1 MINNQD
7 QKVVDEL
14 DSAAAAYAK
23 QLVELLNDRMHS
35 VITIRNRKILD
46 YYTGKKKLPK
56 DNDKALVNTLQAWG
70 IYFQLL
76 NIAEE
81 NTGMRRRRHT
91 EKLAGLEYVPGTFHH
106 IFHDAKQ
113 RGVKAK
119 DIQKL
124 LDTAHI
130 RPTVT
135 AHPTEAKRVT
145 VLEIHR
151 RIYVLLY
158 RLESTRW
165 TERER
170 KQFINALRNEVDL
183 LWLTGE
189 LRLEKPS
196 VEMEV
201 AWGLHFFDQTLY
213 TRISELLD
221 RLEGALKRHYPKTH
235 FTIPPFFRFGC
246 WIGGDRD
253 GNPYVTNEVTRRTLL
268 RNRYAVLEHYRER
281 LSSLLERVSVSKN
294 AIKLDESFN
303 KRLKKL
309 ANGIGDAKH
318 ILARNPGESFRQFT
332 YCILTKIQATANNSD
347 YKYKSADHFIDDLRA
362 MEQALIKAK
371 CAHLAKATVK
381 PLRREAQAFRFCTV
395 RLDLRENSQTVNHTL
410 QQVWSALN
418 GGRAAPAPGSR
429 AWADWIRTE
438 LARPLK
444 LLPEFITLDKRA
456 TETFGLF
463 RMVKQNKGE
472 LDREAFGSF
481 ILSMTQSVEDILAVY
496 LLAKYAG
503 LFGDKQA
510 TQYCTLPIVP
520 LFETID
526 DLRNAPIIMNDL
538 LTTPLI
544 KHSVRKQDER
554 HTQEVMIGYSDSNK
568 DGGFFTA
575 NWELT
580 KAQARLTKTGKDCG
594 IPITFFHGRGGSVS
608 RGGAPTGLAIAAQP
622 AGSVHGQMRITE
634 QGEVVSSK
642 YANEGTAGYQMELL
656 ASSVLQHSL
665 KSMNEKEL
673 RNKQE
678 YDSAMEELS
687 ALAYLHYRALAET
700 EGLVDYYN
708 AASPVEELAKMNIGS
723 RPARRFGARSLADL
737 RAIPWVFAWTQNR
750 HMVTGWYGVGAAL
763 DKYITQHGKRG
774 RALLNDMY
782 QNSRIFRLI
791 IDELEKTLCLVDME
805 VAAAYASLVD
815 NGKLRDH
822 VFGMIRHEYD
832 LSCKMVCKITGEKI
846 LGKRFKKFSRKLQ
859 RRKQILN
866 GVGIEQVRLVKKFR
880 STKNRKRA
888 QKELTSLLLS
898 INCIS
903 AGLGWTG

>member
-1 MINNQD
+1 MISNQD

-23 QLVELLNDRMHS
+23 EIVELLNGQMRN
-35 VITIRNRKILD
+35 VISIRNREILD
-46 YYTGKKKLPK
+46 YYTGKKKLPEN
-56 DNDKALVNTLQAWG
+56 NDKLLVDILQAWG

-106 IFHDAKQ
+106 IFHDARQ

-130 RPTVT
+130 RPTIT

-165 TERER
+165 TGRER
-170 KQFINALRNEVDL
+170 KQFINALRDEVDL

-213 TRISELLD
+213 KRISELLD
-221 RLEGALKRHYPKTH
+221 RLEGALKSNYPKTH
-235 FTIPPFFRFGC
+235 FVIPPFFRFGC

-253 GNPYVTNEVTRRTLL
+253 GNPFVTNEVTRQTLL
-268 RNRYAVLEHYRER
+268 CNRRAVLEHYREQ
-281 LSSLLERVSVSKN
+281 LSDLLERVSVSKN
-294 AIKLDESFN
+294 AIKLEESFN

-309 ANGIGDAKH
+309 ANSIGGAKQ
-318 ILARNPGESFRQFT
+318 ILVRNPGEVFRQFT
-332 YCILTKIQATANNSD
+332 YCMLTKIQATGNNSD
-347 YKYKSADHFIDDLRA
+347 YKYKSADNFIDDLRA
-362 MEQALIKAK
+362 MEQALIKSN
-371 CAHLAKATVK
+371 CAHLAKAMVK
-381 PLRREAQAFRFCTV
+381 PLRREVQAFRFCTV

-410 QQVWSALN
+410 QQIWSALN
-418 GGRAAPAPGSR
+418 GGREAPAPGSSE
-429 AWADWIRTE
+429 WADWIRKE

-456 TETFGLF
+456 TGTFGLF

-472 LDREAFGSF
+472 LDSEALGSF
-481 ILSMTQSVEDILAVY
+481 ILSMTRSVEDILAVY

-503 LFGDKQA
+503 LFGDKNA
-510 TQYCTLPIVP
+510 TRYCTLPIVP
-520 LFETID
+520 LFETIN

-538 LTTPLI
+538 LTIALI
-544 KHSVRKQDER
+544 KRSVKKQGQGN
-554 HTQEVMIGYSDSNK
+554 TQEVMIGYSDSNK
-568 DGGFFTA
+568 DGGFLTA

-580 KAQARLTKTGKDCG
+580 RVQAKLTKIGKDCG

-622 AGSVHGQMRITE
+622 AGSIHGQMRITE

-656 ASSVLQHSL
+656 ASSVLQHSM

-673 RNKQE
+673 RNKKE
-678 YDSAMEELS
+678 YDGAMEALS
-687 ALAYLHYRALAET
+687 SLAYVHYRELAET
-700 EGLVDYYN
+700 EGLTDYYN

-723 RPARRFGARSLADL
+723 RPTRRFGARSLSDL

-750 HMVTGWYGVGAAL
+750 HLVTGWYGVGTAL
-763 DKYITQHGKRG
+763 DKYITKHGQSG
-774 RALLNDMY
+774 QALLNDMY
-782 QNSRIFRLI
+782 QNSRIFRLV
-791 IDELEKTLCLVDME
+791 IDELEKTLCLVDMD
-805 VAAAYASLVD
+805 VAAAYASLVG
-815 NGKLRDH
+815 NRKLRTRI
-822 VFGMIRHEYD
+822 FGTIRWEYD
-832 LSCKMVCKITGEKI
+832 LTCKMVCKLTGEKT
-846 LGKRFKKFSRKLQ
+846 LGKRFKKFNRKLQ

-866 GVGIEQVRLVKKFR
+866 SVGIEQVRLVKKFR
-880 STKNRKRA
+880 STKNRKQA
-888 QKELTSLLLS
+888 QKELMSLLLS

>member
-1 MINNQD
+1 MITKQD
-7 QKVVDEL
+7 QKAVDEL
-14 DSAAAAYAK
+14 DSAAASYAK
-23 QLVELLNDRMHS
+23 EIVGLLNDQMRK
-35 VITIRNRKILD
+35 VINIRKPEILD
-46 YYTGKKKLPK
+46 YYTGKKQLPK
-56 DNDKALVNTLQAWG
+56 NNDAALVNTLQAWG

-91 EKLAGLEYVPGTFHH
+91 EKLRGLEYVPGTFHH

-130 RPTVT
+130 RPTIT

-158 RLESTRW
+158 RLEGTRW

-170 KQFINALRNEVDL
+170 QNFINSLRDEVDL

-196 VEMEV
+196 VDMEV

-213 TRISELLD
+213 KRISELLD
-221 RLEGALKRHYPKTH
+221 RLESALKINYPKTH
-235 FTIPPFFRFGC
+235 FKIPPFFRFGC

-253 GNPYVTNEVTRRTLL
+253 GNPFVTNEVTQQTLQS
-268 RNRYAVLEHYRER
+268 NRLAVLEHYQEQ
-281 LSSLLERVSVSKN
+281 LANLLERASVSKN

-309 ANGIGDAKH
+309 ANSIGDAKQV
-318 ILARNPGESFRQFT
+318 LVRNPGEVFRQFT
-332 YCILTKIQATANNSD
+332 YCMLTRIQATYNNSD
-347 YKYKSADHFIDDLRA
+347 YKYESADDFIDDLIA
-362 MEQALIKAK
+362 MEQALIKAN
-371 CAHLAKATVK
+371 CVHLAKAMVK
-381 PLRREAQAFRFCTV
+381 PLRREAQAYRFCTV

-410 QQVWSALN
+410 QQIWSALN
-418 GGRAAPAPGSR
+418 GGRNAPALES
-429 AWADWIRTE
+429 AEWAEWIRAE
-438 LARPLK
+438 LARPLS
-444 LLPEFITLDKRA
+444 LLPEFITLDDRA
-456 TETFGLF
+456 TSTFGLF
-463 RMVKQNKGE
+463 RMVKHNKDI
-472 LDREAFGSF
+472 LDSQAFGNF

-503 LFGDKQA
+503 LFGDKNA
-510 TQYCTLPIVP
+510 NQYCTLPIVP

-526 DLRNAPIIMNDL
+526 DLRNAPVIMNDL
-538 LTTPLI
+538 LTTQLI
-544 KHSVRKQDER
+544 KRSVKKQGVG
-554 HTQEVMIGYSDSNK
+554 TQEVMIGYSDSNK
-568 DGGFFTA
+568 DGGFFTS
-575 NWELT
+575 NWELA
-580 KAQARLTKTGKDCG
+580 KAQANLTETGKKCG

-608 RGGAPTGLAIAAQP
+608 RGGAPTGRAIAAQP
-622 AGSVHGQMRITE
+622 AGSIHGQMRITE

-642 YANEGTAGYQMELL
+642 YANEGTAEYQMELL
-656 ASSVLQHSL
+656 ASSVLQHSM
-665 KSMNEKEL
+665 KSMGEKEL
-673 RNKQE
+673 RNKKE
-678 YDSAMEELS
+678 FDNAMEELS
-687 ALAYLHYRALAET
+687 ALAYAHYRELAET
-700 EGLVDYYN
+700 KGLVDYYS

-723 RPARRFGARSLADL
+723 RPARRFGASSLSDL

-750 HMVTGWYGVGAAL
+750 HMVTGWYGVGTAINAFT
-763 DKYITQHGKRG
+763 KKHGKKG
-774 RALLNDMY
+774 EALLKDMFE
-782 QNSRIFRLI
+782 NSRLFRLV

-805 VAAAYASLVD
+805 VAEAYASLV
-815 NGKLRDH
+815 GKKKLRDQ
-822 VFGMIRHEYD
+822 VFGMVKSEYD
-832 LSCKMVCKITGEKI
+832 LSCRMVKKITGERK
-846 LGKRFKKFSRKLQ
+846 LGNRFKKFSRKLQ

-880 STKNRKRA
+880 ATKSKKQA
-888 QKELTSLLLS
+888 HKELVSLLLS